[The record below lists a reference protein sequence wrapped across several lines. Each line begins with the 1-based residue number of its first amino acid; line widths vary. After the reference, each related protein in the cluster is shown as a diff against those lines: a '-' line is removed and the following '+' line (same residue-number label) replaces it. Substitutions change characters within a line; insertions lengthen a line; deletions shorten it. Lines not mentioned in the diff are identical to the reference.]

1 MWGGRETNVEKAL
14 RIVKFGRLTV
24 LAESE
29 KQRKLITVC
38 ECGTFKEIDAG
49 GLVRGSTQSCGCL
62 QRETSAE
69 RTSKIFKGT
78 YEDLTGNIYGR
89 LTALSYSG
97 TKENSRTS
105 MWSCLCECGNIKDYS
120 RTALVSGQTQS
131 CGCLQKELVAK
142 RMTKHGLADNPL
154 YNTWRGMIDRCY
166 NPACYQ
172 FTNYGGRGITVCD
185 RWRCEAG
192 LVNFIQDMGDKP
204 DEAFSIDRIDNDKG
218 YSPENCHWISSRNQ
232 MLNTRRSLPKK
243 APWAFVNCK
252 TKKWYGCVSID
263 GVQKRFKDV
272 DTPEEASKMV
282 YDFLVNVRGEHIIL
296 KHEYLEDEGV

>member
-14 RIVKFGRLTV
+14 RLTKFGRLTV

-49 GLVRGSTQSCGCL
+49 GLIRGSTRSCGCL
-62 QRETSAE
+62 ARETSAE
-69 RTSKIFKGT
+69 RTSKLFKGT
-78 YEDLTGNIYGR
+78 YEDLTGNVYGR
-89 LTALSYSG
+89 LEVLYYAG
-97 TKENSRTS
+97 TSNTSRMS
-105 MWSCLCECGNIKDYS
+105 MWSCRCECGIIKDYS
-120 RTALVSGQTQS
+120 RTSLVSGKTQS
-131 CGCLQKELVAK
+131 CGCLQKELVTE

-154 YNTWRGMIDRCY
+154 YNTWRGMIDRCH
-166 NPACYQ
+166 NPDCLQ
-172 FTNYGGRGITVCD
+172 FTNYGASGISVCD
-185 RWRCEAG
+185 RWQGDNG
-192 LVNFIQDMGDKP
+192 LVNFIQDMGYKP
-204 DEAFSIDRIDNDKG
+204 DESFSIDRIDNDKG
-218 YSPENCHWISSRNQ
+218 YSPDNCHWISSRNQ

-243 APWAFVNCK
+243 APWAFINCK

-296 KHEYLEDEGV
+296 KHEYSESGCV

>member
-14 RIVKFGRLTV
+14 RLTKFGRLTV

-49 GLVRGSTQSCGCL
+49 GLIRGSTRSCGCL
-62 QRETSAE
+62 ARETSAE
-69 RTSKIFKGT
+69 RTSKLFKGT
-78 YEDLTGNIYGR
+78 YEDLTGNVYGR
-89 LTALSYSG
+89 LEVLYYAG
-97 TKENSRTS
+97 TSNTSRMS
-105 MWSCLCECGNIKDYS
+105 MWSCRCECGIIKDYS
-120 RTALVSGQTQS
+120 RTSLVSGKTQS
-131 CGCLQKELVAK
+131 CGCLQKELVTE

-154 YNTWRGMIDRCY
+154 YNTWRGMIDRCH
-166 NPACYQ
+166 NPDCLQ
-172 FTNYGGRGITVCD
+172 FTNYGARGISVCD
-185 RWRCEAG
+185 RWQGDNG
-192 LVNFIQDMGDKP
+192 LVNFIQDMGYKP
-204 DEAFSIDRIDNDKG
+204 DESFSIDRIDNDKG
-218 YSPENCHWISSRNQ
+218 YSPDNCHWISSRNQ

-243 APWAFVNCK
+243 APWAFINCK
-252 TKKWYGCVSID
+252 TKKWYGRVSID

-296 KHEYLEDEGV
+296 KHEYSESGCV